1 MDLLRS
7 AWSFLHR
14 LDERIVEFAREQ
26 TGLFYGLYSGSIFAE
41 TGLVVTPFL
50 PSETL
55 VFSVASLAAE
65 SGPVSPWL
73 AGALA
78 AAATLLGDVTNLF
91 IGRTLG
97 RRFFAGRE
105 GRILGKRSVRW
116 AERYFEHYGPRTVFV
131 CRFLPLIRTAAPFLA
146 GMGSM
151 PVRTFVAFNAAGALT
166 WSILFVCAG
175 YFFGQIPAVERN
187 FPLVLAAVACISLV
201 PVGLELWHTRR
212 LDEAEE
218 AGGHEHRKGG

>member
-1 MDLLRS
+1 MDLLRT
-7 AWSFLHR
+7 AWRFLHT
-14 LDERIVEFAREQ
+14 LDERILEFAREQ

-41 TGLVVTPFL
+41 TGFVVTPFL

-55 VFSVASLAAE
+55 VFSVATLAAE
-65 SGPVSPWL
+65 NGPVDPWL
-73 AGALA
+73 GGVLA

-97 RRFFAGRE
+97 RRYFVQRE
-105 GRILGKRSVRW
+105 GRILGKRSVQW
-116 AERYFEHYGPRTVFV
+116 AQRYFERYGPRTVFV

-146 GMGSM
+146 GMGEM
-151 PVRTFVAFNAAGALT
+151 PVRKFVAFNAAGAVT

-187 FPLVLAAVACISLV
+187 FPLVVVAAACISLV
-201 PVGLELWHTRR
+201 PVGLELWQARQMDGTEEE
-212 LDEAEE
+212 DEGEP
-218 AGGHEHRKGG
+218 

>member
-7 AWSFLHR
+7 TWRFLHG
-14 LDERIVEFAREQ
+14 LDELILEFAREQ
-26 TGLFYGLYSGSIFAE
+26 TVLFYGLYSGSIFAE

-55 VFSVASLAAE
+55 VFSVATLAAE
-65 SGPVSPWL
+65 NGPVNPWL

-78 AAATLLGDVTNLF
+78 AAATLLGDVANLF

-97 RRFFAGRE
+97 RRYFVQRE

-116 AERYFEHYGPRTVFV
+116 AERYFERYGPRTVFV

-146 GMGSM
+146 GMGGM
-151 PVRTFVAFNAAGALT
+151 PVRTFVAFNAAGAVT
-166 WSILFVCAG
+166 WAILFVCAG

-187 FPLVLAAVACISLV
+187 FPLVVAAAACISLV

-212 LDEAEE
+212 LDGAEE
-218 AGGHEHRKGG
+218 EGKSGP